1 MSASFNTM
9 QYNNCFKFIM
19 LLGFFSITMLA
30 RAADPVD
37 RIVAVVEDDVVL
49 SSELDE
55 RIRTVKGQLTEQGT
69 PLPPDTVL
77 EKQVLDRLVL
87 TKLQIQMAKKTGIR
101 VDDESLNQTISK
113 IAAENQ
119 LTLAQFREVLEK
131 DGYKYDDFREDIRNE
146 ILVSRLKQR
155 QVDNRVFISDREID
169 DFLANMEHQGGLEKE
184 YLISHVLIALP
195 DSPSAE
201 DIQQTQQLAEKVQ
214 KELQAGGDIAAIAA
228 TYSDGDQSLEG
239 GDLGWRKY
247 SQVPSLF
254 TDFIATMN
262 KGDISE
268 LIRSPNGYHIIKL
281 MDVRDGEAL
290 SVSQTHARH
299 ILIKTS
305 EIATEEQ
312 VIERLHALRQR
323 IENGD
328 DFAELARGNSEDL
341 VSAADGGDLGWTSP
355 GDMVPEFDNEMK
367 ALAPNQLSQPFETQ
381 FGWHIVQVLE
391 RREYNSTDDIRRTRA
406 REVLRQRKMDE
417 AQETWLQ
424 QMRDE
429 AYVEYRLE
437 QK

>member
-1 MSASFNTM
+1 
-9 QYNNCFKFIM
+9 
-19 LLGFFSITMLA
+19 
-30 RAADPVD
+30 
-37 RIVAVVEDDVVL
+37 
-49 SSELDE
+49 
-55 RIRTVKGQLTEQGT
+55 
-69 PLPPDTVL
+69 
-77 EKQVLDRLVL
+77 
-87 TKLQIQMAKKTGIR
+87 
-101 VDDESLNQTISK
+101 
-113 IAAENQ
+113 
-119 LTLAQFREVLEK
+119 
-131 DGYKYDDFREDIRNE
+131 
-146 ILVSRLKQR
+146 
-155 QVDNRVFISDREID
+155 
-169 DFLANMEHQGGLEKE
+169 
-184 YLISHVLIALP
+184 
-195 DSPSAE
+195 
-201 DIQQTQQLAEKVQ
+201 
-214 KELQAGGDIAAIAA
+214 
-228 TYSDGDQSLEG
+228 
-239 GDLGWRKY
+239 
-247 SQVPSLF
+247 
-254 TDFIATMN
+254 MN

>member
-9 QYNNCFKFIM
+9 QYNNCFKFIT
-19 LLGFFSITMLA
+19 LLGLFSITMLA

-328 DFAELARGNSEDL
+328 DYAELARGNSEDL

>member
-9 QYNNCFKFIM
+9 QYNNCFKFIT

>member
-9 QYNNCFKFIM
+9 QYNNCFKFIT
-19 LLGFFSITMLA
+19 LLGLFSITMLA

>member
-9 QYNNCFKFIM
+9 QYNNCFKIIT
-19 LLGFFSITMLA
+19 LLGLFSISMLA

-55 RIRTVKGQLTEQGT
+55 RIRTIKGQLQEKGT

-87 TKLQIQMAKKTGIR
+87 TKLQIQMAQKTGIR
-101 VDDESLNQTISK
+101 VDDETLNQTISK

-155 QVDNRVFISDREID
+155 QVENRVFISDREID

-195 DSPSAE
+195 DSPTAE
-201 DIQQTQQLAEKVQ
+201 DLQKTQQLAEKVQ

-312 VIERLHALRQR
+312 VVERLRALRQR

-367 ALAPNQLSQPFETQ
+367 TLAPNQLSQPFQTQ